1 MAKRKISLIGLV
13 VVMICVL
20 VFAPVVTAGIYFI
33 HTVSGQLQHTASET
47 VSMYLNE
54 FTDRTDRMM
63 ETLRDGVYYLTSDS
77 AAQQMMSSSKPL
89 TQIQILQ
96 LEQNFSRAFSLGDS
110 LNPDMV
116 SAIYLIKNDQY
127 VPVYGGNYY
136 LNTSWRVRQMYQTHE
151 DCNSAR
157 TLYTHYTIIGYAYMI
172 VDFVDLNTM
181 QPLGK
186 IIVEL
191 NINKLLST
199 LSLNQLY
206 PSTVVIFSG
215 AQGKR
220 IGSLQTDLFRENEDM
235 NKWYHA
241 SSSLRKSRERV
252 DIYIP
257 NAEILAGVRQSTRVY
272 FLVCAAILILALL
285 LAATC
290 LILLL
295 RPLRQMLHTIG
306 SIGSG
311 DFSVRMDETPYTE
324 TTAIS
329 HAFNDMADRLDTL
342 FQEVYQRGLLL
353 RDAEIHQLESQIQP
367 HFIFNILELINVRC
381 MVAGQPAICTTVQN
395 LAQLLRASVVNHG
408 KQIITLQ
415 EELDS
420 VKYYLALQKERFEEK
435 LQYTV
440 DVEDDKLLGCYLPK
454 LTIQPLIENSIV
466 HGLEP
471 KRHGGWV
478 RVSIWEEEDAVYIR
492 VHDDGVGFDPSAI
505 RKGLV
510 HCIHWGDLGCEIA
523 AQADDGM
530 MALEQIPVIQPN
542 IVISDIRMPGM
553 DGLELAEIIAR
564 DHPGIKVIIL
574 TGYPDFAYAQRAIQ
588 YHVVDFVLKPMT
600 VENLTNAIE
609 KAKAAI
615 AEDRSS
621 QDLQEKLSTTSARN
635 MELQQS
641 MLLHDLIHRVA
652 CSQLYVLN
660 RLAQLKMDLRSYF
673 VLKLHIT
680 SLSEEAL
687 TEEEYN
693 EYLNQSQEILSDCL
707 SSYQHYYIARG
718 TQDCFVV
725 ICAAGE
731 APITALCREA
741 VNIVGSLAHFLLFI
755 GISNCNDNP
764 ICLADAADE
773 AAQAVRFTVFTPDHP
788 VTHFAELSSFPQQ
801 LTDEIFEMLSALKS
815 AMELRNP
822 ADTEQLL
829 DCIFAY
835 ADSNKL
841 PPDTVRNICVY
852 IHQFGMEL
860 QFPGMA
866 GHSLEGGSISSLKRI
881 METNSIAEMESCTRA
896 LVQQT
901 QDMAQSSA
909 ASADHIVSSVQA
921 YISAHYGEQLSLD
934 QLAQQFY
941 LSSSY
946 LSRLFKRETGTT
958 LTTYLQNVRIE
969 AAKNLLRTTALKS
982 YEVAE
987 RVGINDPVYFS
998 RIFKKITGLKPKDYR
1013 HSVQNESSV

>member
-1 MAKRKISLIGLV
+1 MLKV
-13 VVMICVL
+13 
-20 VFAPVVTAGIYFI
+20 
-33 HTVSGQLQHTASET
+33 
-47 VSMYLNE
+47 
-54 FTDRTDRMM
+54 
-63 ETLRDGVYYLTSDS
+63 
-77 AAQQMMSSSKPL
+77 
-89 TQIQILQ
+89 
-96 LEQNFSRAFSLGDS
+96 
-110 LNPDMV
+110 
-116 SAIYLIKNDQY
+116 
-127 VPVYGGNYY
+127 
-136 LNTSWRVRQMYQTHE
+136 
-151 DCNSAR
+151 
-157 TLYTHYTIIGYAYMI
+157 MI
-172 VDFVDLNTM
+172 VD
-181 QPLGK
+181 
-186 IIVEL
+186 
-191 NINKLLST
+191 
-199 LSLNQLY
+199 
-206 PSTVVIFSG
+206 
-215 AQGKR
+215 
-220 IGSLQTDLFRENEDM
+220 NE
-235 NKWYHA
+235 
-241 SSSLRKSRERV
+241 
-252 DIYIP
+252 
-257 NAEILAGVRQSTRVY
+257 
-272 FLVCAAILILALL
+272 
-285 LAATC
+285 
-290 LILLL
+290 
-295 RPLRQMLHTIG
+295 
-306 SIGSG
+306 
-311 DFSVRMDETPYTE
+311 
-324 TTAIS
+324 
-329 HAFNDMADRLDTL
+329 
-342 FQEVYQRGLLL
+342 
-353 RDAEIHQLESQIQP
+353 
-367 HFIFNILELINVRC
+367 
-381 MVAGQPAICTTVQN
+381 
-395 LAQLLRASVVNHG
+395 
-408 KQIITLQ
+408 
-415 EELDS
+415 
-420 VKYYLALQKERFEEK
+420 
-435 LQYTV
+435 
-440 DVEDDKLLGCYLPK
+440 
-454 LTIQPLIENSIV
+454 
-466 HGLEP
+466 
-471 KRHGGWV
+471 
-478 RVSIWEEEDAVYIR
+478 
-492 VHDDGVGFDPSAI
+492 SAI

-564 DHPGIKVIIL
+564 DYPGIKVIIL

-600 VENLTNAIE
+600 VENPDQCHR

-635 MELQQS
+635 IELQKS
-641 MLLHDLIHRVA
+641 MLLHDPHPPCCMLAAVCA
-652 CSQLYVLN
+652 QPPGSAEN
-660 RLAQLKMDLRSYF
+660 GPAQLFCTL
-673 VLKLHIT
+673 LHIT

-881 METNSIAEMESCTRA
+881 METNSIAEMESCTR
-896 LVQQT
+896 T
-901 QDMAQSSA
+901 RA
-909 ASADHIVSSVQA
+909 ANAGHGAEQRRQRRPYRFLGTGLYQRTTVSSFRSTSLPSSS
-921 YISAHYGEQLSLD
+921 ISAQ
-934 QLAQQFY
+934 
-941 LSSSY
+941 SY

-958 LTTYLQNVRIE
+958 LTTYLQNAHRSR
-969 AAKNLLRTTALKS
+969 KNLLRTTALKS

>member
-1 MAKRKISLIGLV
+1 MLKV
-13 VVMICVL
+13 
-20 VFAPVVTAGIYFI
+20 
-33 HTVSGQLQHTASET
+33 
-47 VSMYLNE
+47 
-54 FTDRTDRMM
+54 
-63 ETLRDGVYYLTSDS
+63 
-77 AAQQMMSSSKPL
+77 
-89 TQIQILQ
+89 
-96 LEQNFSRAFSLGDS
+96 
-110 LNPDMV
+110 
-116 SAIYLIKNDQY
+116 
-127 VPVYGGNYY
+127 
-136 LNTSWRVRQMYQTHE
+136 
-151 DCNSAR
+151 
-157 TLYTHYTIIGYAYMI
+157 MI
-172 VDFVDLNTM
+172 VD
-181 QPLGK
+181 
-186 IIVEL
+186 
-191 NINKLLST
+191 
-199 LSLNQLY
+199 
-206 PSTVVIFSG
+206 
-215 AQGKR
+215 
-220 IGSLQTDLFRENEDM
+220 NE
-235 NKWYHA
+235 
-241 SSSLRKSRERV
+241 
-252 DIYIP
+252 
-257 NAEILAGVRQSTRVY
+257 
-272 FLVCAAILILALL
+272 
-285 LAATC
+285 
-290 LILLL
+290 
-295 RPLRQMLHTIG
+295 
-306 SIGSG
+306 
-311 DFSVRMDETPYTE
+311 
-324 TTAIS
+324 
-329 HAFNDMADRLDTL
+329 
-342 FQEVYQRGLLL
+342 
-353 RDAEIHQLESQIQP
+353 
-367 HFIFNILELINVRC
+367 
-381 MVAGQPAICTTVQN
+381 
-395 LAQLLRASVVNHG
+395 
-408 KQIITLQ
+408 
-415 EELDS
+415 
-420 VKYYLALQKERFEEK
+420 
-435 LQYTV
+435 
-440 DVEDDKLLGCYLPK
+440 
-454 LTIQPLIENSIV
+454 
-466 HGLEP
+466 
-471 KRHGGWV
+471 
-478 RVSIWEEEDAVYIR
+478 
-492 VHDDGVGFDPSAI
+492 SAI

-635 MELQQS
+635 IELQQS

-815 AMELRNP
+815 AMEL
-822 ADTEQLL
+822 
-829 DCIFAY
+829 
-835 ADSNKL
+835 
-841 PPDTVRNICVY
+841 
-852 IHQFGMEL
+852 

>member
-1 MAKRKISLIGLV
+1 MLKV
-13 VVMICVL
+13 
-20 VFAPVVTAGIYFI
+20 
-33 HTVSGQLQHTASET
+33 
-47 VSMYLNE
+47 
-54 FTDRTDRMM
+54 
-63 ETLRDGVYYLTSDS
+63 
-77 AAQQMMSSSKPL
+77 
-89 TQIQILQ
+89 
-96 LEQNFSRAFSLGDS
+96 
-110 LNPDMV
+110 
-116 SAIYLIKNDQY
+116 
-127 VPVYGGNYY
+127 
-136 LNTSWRVRQMYQTHE
+136 
-151 DCNSAR
+151 
-157 TLYTHYTIIGYAYMI
+157 MI
-172 VDFVDLNTM
+172 VD
-181 QPLGK
+181 
-186 IIVEL
+186 
-191 NINKLLST
+191 
-199 LSLNQLY
+199 
-206 PSTVVIFSG
+206 
-215 AQGKR
+215 
-220 IGSLQTDLFRENEDM
+220 NE
-235 NKWYHA
+235 
-241 SSSLRKSRERV
+241 
-252 DIYIP
+252 
-257 NAEILAGVRQSTRVY
+257 
-272 FLVCAAILILALL
+272 
-285 LAATC
+285 
-290 LILLL
+290 
-295 RPLRQMLHTIG
+295 
-306 SIGSG
+306 
-311 DFSVRMDETPYTE
+311 
-324 TTAIS
+324 
-329 HAFNDMADRLDTL
+329 
-342 FQEVYQRGLLL
+342 
-353 RDAEIHQLESQIQP
+353 
-367 HFIFNILELINVRC
+367 
-381 MVAGQPAICTTVQN
+381 
-395 LAQLLRASVVNHG
+395 
-408 KQIITLQ
+408 
-415 EELDS
+415 
-420 VKYYLALQKERFEEK
+420 
-435 LQYTV
+435 
-440 DVEDDKLLGCYLPK
+440 
-454 LTIQPLIENSIV
+454 
-466 HGLEP
+466 
-471 KRHGGWV
+471 
-478 RVSIWEEEDAVYIR
+478 
-492 VHDDGVGFDPSAI
+492 SAI

-621 QDLQEKLSTTSARN
+621 QDPQEKLSTTSARN
-635 MELQQS
+635 IELQQS

-801 LTDEIFEMLSALKS
+801 LTDEIFEMLSA
-815 AMELRNP
+815 
-822 ADTEQLL
+822 
-829 DCIFAY
+829 
-835 ADSNKL
+835 
-841 PPDTVRNICVY
+841 
-852 IHQFGMEL
+852 
-860 QFPGMA
+860 

>member
-1 MAKRKISLIGLV
+1 MLKV
-13 VVMICVL
+13 
-20 VFAPVVTAGIYFI
+20 
-33 HTVSGQLQHTASET
+33 
-47 VSMYLNE
+47 
-54 FTDRTDRMM
+54 
-63 ETLRDGVYYLTSDS
+63 
-77 AAQQMMSSSKPL
+77 
-89 TQIQILQ
+89 
-96 LEQNFSRAFSLGDS
+96 
-110 LNPDMV
+110 
-116 SAIYLIKNDQY
+116 
-127 VPVYGGNYY
+127 
-136 LNTSWRVRQMYQTHE
+136 
-151 DCNSAR
+151 
-157 TLYTHYTIIGYAYMI
+157 MI
-172 VDFVDLNTM
+172 VD
-181 QPLGK
+181 
-186 IIVEL
+186 
-191 NINKLLST
+191 
-199 LSLNQLY
+199 
-206 PSTVVIFSG
+206 
-215 AQGKR
+215 
-220 IGSLQTDLFRENEDM
+220 NE
-235 NKWYHA
+235 
-241 SSSLRKSRERV
+241 
-252 DIYIP
+252 
-257 NAEILAGVRQSTRVY
+257 
-272 FLVCAAILILALL
+272 
-285 LAATC
+285 
-290 LILLL
+290 
-295 RPLRQMLHTIG
+295 
-306 SIGSG
+306 
-311 DFSVRMDETPYTE
+311 
-324 TTAIS
+324 
-329 HAFNDMADRLDTL
+329 
-342 FQEVYQRGLLL
+342 
-353 RDAEIHQLESQIQP
+353 
-367 HFIFNILELINVRC
+367 
-381 MVAGQPAICTTVQN
+381 
-395 LAQLLRASVVNHG
+395 
-408 KQIITLQ
+408 
-415 EELDS
+415 
-420 VKYYLALQKERFEEK
+420 
-435 LQYTV
+435 
-440 DVEDDKLLGCYLPK
+440 
-454 LTIQPLIENSIV
+454 
-466 HGLEP
+466 
-471 KRHGGWV
+471 
-478 RVSIWEEEDAVYIR
+478 
-492 VHDDGVGFDPSAI
+492 SAI

-635 MELQQS
+635 IELQKS

-693 EYLNQSQEILSDCL
+693 EYLNQSQEILSD
-707 SSYQHYYIARG
+707 
-718 TQDCFVV
+718 
-725 ICAAGE
+725 
-731 APITALCREA
+731 
-741 VNIVGSLAHFLLFI
+741 
-755 GISNCNDNP
+755 
-764 ICLADAADE
+764 CLADAADE